1 MNEGRKEYL
10 RKKKK
15 TGDWTEEKGRS
26 SRNFTCNSQTRHI
39 LYIPA

>member
-1 MNEGRKEYL
+1 MNDGRKEYS
-10 RKKKK
+10 RKKKI
-15 TGDWTEEKGRS
+15 GDWIEEKGRS